1 MRPSSVR
8 RFRQIDRIEY
18 ERRRRIRQQRLV
30 RNAHITCAFIFVGA
44 VVFLLVRYM

>member
-18 ERRRRIRQQRLV
+18 ERRRRIRQQRLL

-44 VVFLLVRYM
+44 ILFLVRYM